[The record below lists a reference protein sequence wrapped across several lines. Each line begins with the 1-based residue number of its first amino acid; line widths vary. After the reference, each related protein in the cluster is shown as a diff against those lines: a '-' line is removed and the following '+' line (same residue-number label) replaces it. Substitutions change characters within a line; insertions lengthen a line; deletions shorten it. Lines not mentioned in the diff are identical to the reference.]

1 MNMETIIT
9 QMSILFTII
18 LLGYIIKKVGIIDE
32 EGDKKIS
39 VLLLMVTLPAL
50 TMASVMVD
58 EKTLSNQ
65 EVGLLFGLAGLMY
78 LFLIGAAFILPKL
91 LAVQEKDVGLFRFM
105 TIFSNIGFMGFPV
118 VRAIFGNEAVFY
130 AAIFNIPFNLLSFT
144 LGIYLITDGKG
155 KGKLDYKFLLHPG
168 IISSI
173 LSVIIYLSNI
183 SIPKPVVQ
191 VFTMVGDVTIP
202 LSMIITGSALAIL
215 PIKEVFSDVR
225 IYIFSLIKLLP
236 LPVIFWWI
244 LRWFVVNQ
252 DILGVSTI
260 MVSMPVAA
268 AASMFATAYDG
279 NKELASKGIFIS
291 TLMSL
296 GTIPFIMWLLF
307 IR

>member
-9 QMSILFTII
+9 QMSMLFAII
-18 LLGYIIKKVGIIDE
+18 ILGYIVKKVGILDE
-32 EGDKKIS
+32 EGDKRIS

-50 TMASVMVD
+50 TLASVMVD
-58 EKTLSNQ
+58 EKTLSNR
-65 EVGLLFGLAGLMY
+65 EVGLLFGLAALMY
-78 LFLIGAAFILPKL
+78 LFLIIMAFILPKL
-91 LAVQEKDVGLFRFM
+91 LRVSGPDIGLFRFM

-118 VRAIFGNEAVFY
+118 VRAIFGSEAIFY

-144 LGIYLITDGKG
+144 IGIYLITGGKG

-173 LSVIIYLSNI
+173 LSVIIYLSDI
-183 SIPKPVVQ
+183 AVPRAIVE
-191 VFTMVGDVTIP
+191 VFNMVGDVTIP

-215 PIKEVFSDVR
+215 PLKEVFSDIR
-225 IYIFSLIKLLP
+225 IYIFSLLKLLL
-236 LPVIFWWI
+236 LPVIFWGL
-244 LRWFVVNQ
+244 LRCFVTNSDV
-252 DILGVSTI
+252 LGVSTV

-291 TLMSL
+291 TLMSMA
-296 GTIPFIMWLLF
+296 TIPFLMWMLF